1 MPVSDL
7 PEAVIVD
14 MDGTLCDVSG
24 VRHYVLRGPR
34 EPRDFDHFHLG
45 SLFSPPN
52 PAVVDWVEQ
61 HRAAGRAV
69 VIVTARRGR
78 WMRYTRMW
86 LQKHGIEYT
95 AMYMRPETDDRKDY
109 AVKRDIYRMISER
122 FRVIAAI
129 DDNPSVLA
137 LWEDLGVPEI
147 QRVPGWVEDPHYI
160 VAP

>member
-1 MPVSDL
+1 MNTEL

-14 MDGTLCDVSG
+14 MDGTLADVSG

-34 EPRDFDHFHLG
+34 QHRDFEHFHLG
-45 SLFSPPN
+45 SLFCPTN
-52 PAVVDWVEQ
+52 PDVVAWVEAQ
-61 HRAAGRAV
+61 RAQGRAI

-86 LQKHGIEYT
+86 LQKHGIEYD

-109 AVKRDIYRMISER
+109 AVKRDIHAMISRR
-122 FRVIAAI
+122 FHVVAAI
-129 DDNPSVLA
+129 DDNPSVLT

-147 QRVPGWVEDPHYI
+147 VRVPGWVEDPHYVI
-160 VAP
+160 AP